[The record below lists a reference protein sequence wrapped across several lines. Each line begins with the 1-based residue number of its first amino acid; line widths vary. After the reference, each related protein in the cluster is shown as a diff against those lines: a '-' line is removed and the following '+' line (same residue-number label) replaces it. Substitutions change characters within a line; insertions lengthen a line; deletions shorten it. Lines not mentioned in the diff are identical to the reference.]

1 MQFCGLANAI
11 LVTCRLLTKNPQFE
25 FQFRDYMQ
33 FKNVNDKIAT
43 YWLVQNK
50 GRDKRPSLQVPPRV
64 PMFTTYSPPST
75 PGLMA
80 GTPMSP
86 MDLHKQLSSKLTKLQ
101 DHDNF
106 PPTMKMH
113 KNPSIVV
120 DSPGHHD
127 QDQDNSH
134 HPHDHVSKVPISS
147 NKPFGWGCC
156 LPMGMSNRVAQDPS
170 FGEQNCHKF
179 SSASNSSQESDG
191 RKDSIESGRK
201 DSHDSGILV
210 NPATAGLQKVPEDEP
225 VRHRRPGVCVS
236 HQSSNVS
243 ELCERFEKFV
253 DEHKTKQ
260 EQLARKTS
268 DGSSPNPIHKLSSVS
283 M

>member
-1 MQFCGLANAI
+1 
-11 LVTCRLLTKNPQFE
+11 
-25 FQFRDYMQ
+25 
-33 FKNVNDKIAT
+33 
-43 YWLVQNK
+43 
-50 GRDKRPSLQVPPRV
+50 
-64 PMFTTYSPPST
+64 MFTIHSPPST
-75 PGLMA
+75 PGLMP

-86 MDLHKQLSSKLTKLQ
+86 IDFNRQLSSRLNQLQ
-101 DHDNF
+101 HHDGF
-106 PPTMKMH
+106 QPPSTIKMH

-127 QDQDNSH
+127 HDQDGNQH
-134 HPHDHVSKVPISS
+134 HEHHVSRVPGSS
-147 NKPFGWGCC
+147 AKSFGWGCC
-156 LPMGMSNRVAQDPS
+156 LPMGPSNRVTQDPTS
-170 FGEQNCHKF
+170 GEQNCHKF

-210 NPATAGLQKVPEDEP
+210 NPATAGLQRVPEDELM
-225 VRHRRPGVCVS
+225 RHRRPGVCIS

-243 ELCERFEKFV
+243 ELCNRFEKIV

-260 EQLARKTS
+260 ETLSRKTS
-268 DGSSPNPIHKLSSVS
+268 DGSLHQSPIHKLSTVS